1 MQKFLKHIT
10 FLLSATNEHG
20 VHSPFVYSY
29 VTKCLYGKKKFSRL
43 KSINV
48 LCKSIAY
55 FKTERIMFLDDSDKV
70 EEIVQS
76 HFQHIE
82 KSSTNTNMV
91 YFSKTNLNKVINLLA
106 EKKIT
111 HNKTMFFLDGIYESD
126 ECEAIWKAVKN
137 HKNVTVTVDM
147 FYCGAVFFRK
157 EQAKEHFKIRI

>member
-1 MQKFLKHIT
+1 
-10 FLLSATNEHG
+10 
-20 VHSPFVYSY
+20 
-29 VTKCLYGKKKFSRL
+29 
-43 KSINV
+43 
-48 LCKSIAY
+48 
-55 FKTERIMFLDDSDKV
+55 MFLDDSGKV

-106 EKKIT
+106 EKKIA
-111 HNKTMFFLDGIYESD
+111 HNNTMFLLDDIYESA
-126 ECEAIWKAVKN
+126 ENEAIWKAVKN